1 MKPTQVEQA
10 LQIAIQA
17 RRPAFIWGPPGVG
30 KSDVVAGTAA
40 ALNRKLRDLRL
51 SLCDPTDLKG
61 FPSPDKK
68 AGVTHWLPS
77 DELPTD
83 KDGPGILFL
92 DELNAAPQS
101 VQAAAYQL
109 LLNRRIGNYQLPDSW
124 DIIAAGNRDSDRGA
138 THRMPAPL
146 SNRLIHI
153 DFEVSLDDWSSW
165 AVSNGI
171 RTEVLGFVRFRP
183 NLLHAFD
190 PNQRAFPTP
199 RSWQFAS
206 ELLDQGM
213 PSDIQFEMLK
223 GTVGEGAAAELEG
236 FLRTYRNMPNPDA
249 ILLNPDNIEVPE
261 DPATLYALSTALG
274 MRASVQN
281 FGNVV
286 KYSDRMPVEFNIL
299 TIRDA
304 ARKDPSVTSTRP
316 FLDWAVKHSDVMI

>member
-10 LQIAIQA
+10 LQVAINA

-30 KSDVVAGTAA
+30 KSDIVEHVANTLG
-40 ALNRKLRDLRL
+40 RKLTDMRL

-68 AGVTHWLPS
+68 TGVTHWLPS

-206 ELLDQGM
+206 ELLDQNM

>member
-10 LQIAIQA
+10 LQIAVQI

-30 KSDVVAGTAA
+30 KSDIVAQAA
-40 ALNRKLRDLRL
+40 ERLGRKLKDLRL

-68 AGVTHWLPS
+68 AGVTNWLPS
-77 DELPTD
+77 DELPTK

-92 DELNAAPQS
+92 DELNAAPQA

-109 LLNRRIGNYQLPDSW
+109 LLNRRIGNYELPDDW
-124 DIIAAGNRDSDRGA
+124 DIVAAGNRDTDRGA

-146 SNRLIHI
+146 SNRLIHLN
-153 DFEVSLDDWSSW
+153 FEVSLDDWSHW
-165 AVSNGI
+165 AINHNI
-171 RTEVLGFVRFRP
+171 RTEVLGFLRFRT

-190 PNQRAFPTP
+190 PNQKAFPTP
-199 RSWQFAS
+199 RSWEFVS
-206 ELLDQGM
+206 NLLDQGM
-213 PSDIQFEMLK
+213 PSDIQYEMLA

-236 FLRTYRNMPNPDA
+236 FLRTYKNMPSPDA
-249 ILLNPDNIEVPE
+249 ILLAPDKVEVPE

-274 MRASVQN
+274 SRASTQTI
-281 FGNVV
+281 GNIM
-286 KYSDRMPVEFNIL
+286 KYVDRMPVEFNIV

-304 ARKDPSVTSTRP
+304 FRHSSDIASTRP
-316 FLDWAVKHSDVMI
+316 FLDWSVKHSDVLI

>member
-10 LQIAIQA
+10 LRTAIQA
-17 RRPAFIWGPPGVG
+17 RRPPFIWGPPGVG
-30 KSDVVAGTAA
+30 KSDVVAKLAESLG
-40 ALNRKLRDLRL
+40 RKLIDLRL

-68 AGVTHWLPS
+68 TGTTHWLPS
-77 DELPTD
+77 DELPTP

-109 LLNRRIGNYQLPDSW
+109 LLNRKIGNYELPDDW
-124 DIIAAGNRDSDRGA
+124 DIVAAGNRDTDRGA

-153 DFEVSLDDWSSW
+153 DFEVSLDDWCRW
-165 AVSNGI
+165 ALDNGI
-171 RTEVLGFVRFRP
+171 RTEILGFLRFRP

-190 PNQRAFPTP
+190 VNQRAFPTP
-199 RSWQFAS
+199 RSWHFAND
-206 ELLDQGM
+206 LLEQGM
-213 PSDIQFEMLK
+213 APDIQFEMLK

-236 FLRTYRNMPNPDA
+236 FLRVYQKMPSPDA
-249 ILLNPDNIEVPE
+249 ILLNPDAVEVPE

-274 MRASVQN
+274 SKATTQCITNIM
-281 FGNVV
+281 
-286 KYSDRMPVEFNIL
+286 KYTDRMPVEFNIV
-299 TIRDA
+299 TVRDA
-304 ARKDPSVTSTRP
+304 MRKDPSITNTRA
-316 FLDWAVKHSDVMI
+316 FIDWATKHSDVML